1 MKSLGLWF
9 VFKINGNSYAI
20 DCAYVDY
27 IGFIEKKDL
36 THIADANESV
46 KGIFKF
52 NGKIVTLLNL
62 REVLGFSTVSEER
75 EIFMDLLENIKN
87 DCRTVGETLKS
98 AIEKREKFT
107 LSINSFKQKFDEW
120 YDDTESKQSSIIFQ
134 LLKID
139 ELYVKFEDFSEKYN
153 KIYEKND
160 EDYSQ
165 KLSEILEDV
174 NNICM
179 TEVENVFEETKNIF
193 NNMIRENYI
202 CINEKTV
209 SIAFAIDE
217 IIGIEKLEIISDSK
231 ETDYICGVAKDKKDS
246 IIMIIDVLQ
255 VLKFAEGTTKNEAL
269 KISER
274 CDLNAIG
281 MEMKRISEMEMT
293 KAAESI
299 EEKVSENPETAGI
312 QAES

>member
-62 REVLGFSTVSEER
+62 RAVLGFSSVSEER

-209 SIAFAIDE
+209 SVAFAIDE
-217 IIGIEKLEIISDSK
+217 IIGIEKLKIISDSK

-269 KISER
+269 KISESY
-274 CDLNAIG
+274 DLNAIG
-281 MEMKRISEMEMT
+281 MEMKRISEMEMV